1 MLILLLGVFMSAHTV
16 KAVVLSSRHSG
27 VEMPSIKSLHLPQS
41 RPCQASAAVMPVL
54 LIVSITAKE
63 QII

>member
-1 MLILLLGVFMSAHTV
+1 MSAHTV